1 MKARILKSHGTVT
14 VKNIFLLLSLLVITG
29 LAGCASNLSGESYS
43 RSEAR
48 TVQQVDYGVIEH
60 LRPVR
65 IEGTKTPIG
74 SGAGAIAGGIA
85 GSSVG
90 GGKGSY
96 VMAVIG
102 AVAGGMAGA
111 AIEEGVTRTQGVEV
125 TVKMNSGQTIA
136 IVQELSP
143 NERFA
148 VGDRVRVL
156 HSGQTV
162 RVAH

>member
-1 MKARILKSHGTVT
+1 M
-14 VKNIFLLLSLLVITG
+14 KNIFLLLFLLITTG

-48 TVQQVDYGVIEH
+48 AVQQVEYGVIEH
-60 LRPVR
+60 LRPVK

-74 SGAGAIAGGIA
+74 SGAGAAVGGIA

-111 AIEEGVTRTQGVEV
+111 AIEEGVTRTQGVEI
-125 TVKMNSGQTIA
+125 TVKMNKGGTIA
-136 IVQELSP
+136 IVQSLSP
-143 NERFA
+143 NERFT

-156 HSGQTV
+156 YGGQNT